1 MMRSIPLVC
10 NICKKAYAADSIL
23 YYQEDYKADIPFE
36 QKLICPSCLTAWE
49 KRWQLASAVF
59 YEQDCCLY
67 VDLETTDGE
76 KFGGLDCSVLDDCV
90 VVSVDLPASE
100 KKKLFQWYQDYR
112 FRLDKDKLKTC
123 QFTEAFM
130 KTTFTCET
138 NKGERYEDIVFRISR
153 QGVLETEETIPE
165 EIGRQVLEAW
175 RLYSSTN

>member
-1 MMRSIPLVC
+1 M
-10 NICKKAYAADSIL
+10 
-23 YYQEDYKADIPFE
+23 
-36 QKLICPSCLTAWE
+36 
-49 KRWQLASAVF
+49 
-59 YEQDCCLY
+59 Y

-138 NKGERYEDIVFRISR
+138 NKGERYVDVAFRISR
-153 QGVLETEETIPE
+153 QGVLETEEAIPE